1 MSLSPSSS
9 SSSSSSD
16 YTAGLLI
23 LFAAQLLSAF
33 MGNYTEQT
41 YAQHGKHW
49 REILFYSHALGLVFS
64 ISLYPQL
71 RAQWTGLM
79 SSSSSSSSPFSRL
92 PASSPKAIEG
102 FNIPPQLLYLLANA
116 ITQVACISGVNLLSA
131 RTSAVMV
138 TVVLNVRKLVSF
150 LLSCVVFGNP
160 VSGLMALGAGLVFVA
175 GAVYGW
181 DESRRKRSSRA
192 LSVSGAGAVEGAGGE
207 KLVEGLDGTKKTR

>member
-1 MSLSPSSS
+1 MSLSP

-16 YTAGLLI
+16 YTAGLVI

-71 RAQWTGLM
+71 RTQWTGLM
-79 SSSSSSSSPFSRL
+79 NSSSSSPPFSRA
-92 PASSPKAIEG
+92 PASSPEAIG
-102 FNIPPQLLYLLANA
+102 AFHIPPHLLYLLANA
-116 ITQVACISGVNLLSA
+116 VTQVACISGVNLLSA

-160 VSGLMALGAGLVFVA
+160 VSGLMALGAGVVFVA

-192 LSVSGAGAVEGAGGE
+192 LSVSSAGAVEGAGGE